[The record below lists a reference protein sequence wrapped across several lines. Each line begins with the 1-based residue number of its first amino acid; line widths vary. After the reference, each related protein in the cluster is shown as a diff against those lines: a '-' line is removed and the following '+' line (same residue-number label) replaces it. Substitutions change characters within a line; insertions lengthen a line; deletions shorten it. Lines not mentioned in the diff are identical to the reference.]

1 LERVQSFEDAA
12 ATARIS
18 ADVAR
23 LILIVAIVFALLL
36 VARVVR
42 GVPPK
47 E

>member
-1 LERVQSFEDAA
+1 VSAFKVSRIRRRRLESP
-12 ATARIS
+12 

-36 VARVVR
+36 VARIVR